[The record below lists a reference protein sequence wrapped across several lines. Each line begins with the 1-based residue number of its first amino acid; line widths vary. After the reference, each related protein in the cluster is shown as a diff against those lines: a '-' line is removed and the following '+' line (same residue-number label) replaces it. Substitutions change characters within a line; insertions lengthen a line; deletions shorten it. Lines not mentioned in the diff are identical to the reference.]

1 MILGYARVSTTL
13 QSIDTQIEALKIHG
27 VDPRNIY
34 QEQLSAN
41 SRYRPELDKV
51 LKFLIKGD
59 TLVVYK
65 LDRLA
70 RSLEHLLKLFRE
82 FEEKGID
89 FVSITEKLNTNTPTG
104 KMHFQMIGVF
114 SEFERN
120 LISERTKEG
129 LAIARKNGKILG
141 RQEILNSQQKEL
153 IDSLM
158 AHGKSKYEIAR
169 YIGIKSRTP
178 IYNYLKNK
186 KKVNNEIR

>member
-1 MILGYARVSTTL
+1 MILGYARISTTL
-13 QSIDTQIEALKIHG
+13 QSIDTQIEALKTHG

-65 LDRLA
+65 LDRLG

-82 FEEKGID
+82 FEEKEIN
-89 FVSITEKLNTNTPTG
+89 FVSITEKLNTNTPAG

-129 LAIARKNGKILG
+129 IAIARKNGKIFG
-141 RQEILNSQQKEL
+141 REPILNSQQKEL

-186 KKVNNEIR
+186 KD

>member
-13 QSIDTQIEALKIHG
+13 QSIDTQIEALKTYG

-82 FEEKGID
+82 FEGKEIN

-141 RQEILNSQQKEL
+141 RQKILNSQQKEL
-153 IDSLM
+153 IDNLM

-178 IYNYLKNK
+178 IYNYLKSK
-186 KKVNNEIR
+186 NN